1 MITYDARNNTV
12 RTTMGIINMRNLRS
26 GVVCSV
32 RGNDKLGVRW
42 VIGGNRTSAQ
52 LGVTP
57 SGTSELNP
65 DNDKSAINLKEKV
78 SAKQTW
84 DCLGYG

>member
-1 MITYDARNNTV
+1 
-12 RTTMGIINMRNLRS
+12 MGIILMRNLRS

-57 SGTSELNP
+57 SGTSKLNP
-65 DNDKSAINLKEKV
+65 DNDKSAINLKEKGL
-78 SAKQTW
+78 
-84 DCLGYG
+84 C

>member
-1 MITYDARNNTV
+1 
-12 RTTMGIINMRNLRS
+12 MGIILMCNLRS

-57 SGTSELNP
+57 SGTSELNL
-65 DNDKSAINLKEKV
+65 DNDKSAINLKEKGL
-78 SAKQTW
+78 
-84 DCLGYG
+84 C

>member
-1 MITYDARNNTV
+1 
-12 RTTMGIINMRNLRS
+12 MRNLQS

-42 VIGGNRTSAQ
+42 VIGGHKTRAQ

-57 SGTSELNP
+57 SGASKLNP

-84 DCLGYG
+84 DCLG

>member
-12 RTTMGIINMRNLRS
+12 RTTMGIILMCNLRS

-57 SGTSELNP
+57 SGTS
-65 DNDKSAINLKEKV
+65 KLKP
-78 SAKQTW
+78 
-84 DCLGYG
+84 

>member
-1 MITYDARNNTV
+1 
-12 RTTMGIINMRNLRS
+12 MRNLQS

-32 RGNDKLGVRW
+32 KGNEKLGVRW
-42 VIGGNRTSAQ
+42 VIGGHKTSAQ

-57 SGTSELNP
+57 SGASKLNP

>member
-1 MITYDARNNTV
+1 MITYDARTNTV
-12 RTTMGIINMRNLRS
+12 RTTMGIKLMRNQQS
-26 GVVCSV
+26 GVVSSI

-57 SGTSELNP
+57 SGTSKLNP
-65 DNDKSAINLKEKV
+65 DNDKSAINLKEKGL
-78 SAKQTW
+78 
-84 DCLGYG
+84 C

>member
-26 GVVCSV
+26 GVVCSE
-32 RGNDKLGVRW
+32 GGKDKLGVRW

-57 SGTSELNP
+57 SGTS
-65 DNDKSAINLKEKV
+65 KLKP
-78 SAKQTW
+78 
-84 DCLGYG
+84 

>member
-1 MITYDARNNTV
+1 MITYDARTNTV
-12 RTTMGIINMRNLRS
+12 RTTMGIIIMRNLRS

-57 SGTSELNP
+57 SGTNELNL
-65 DNDKSAINLKEKV
+65 DNDKSAINLKE
-78 SAKQTW
+78 QGL
-84 DCLGYG
+84 C

>member
-1 MITYDARNNTV
+1 
-12 RTTMGIINMRNLRS
+12 MRDLQS

-57 SGTSELNP
+57 SGTSELNL
-65 DNDKSAINLKEKV
+65 DNDKSAINLKE
-78 SAKQTW
+78 QGL
-84 DCLGYG
+84 C

>member
-1 MITYDARNNTV
+1 
-12 RTTMGIINMRNLRS
+12 MRDLQS
-26 GVVCSV
+26 DVVCSV

-57 SGTSELNP
+57 SGTSELNL
-65 DNDKSAINLKEKV
+65 DNDKSAINLKE
-78 SAKQTW
+78 QGL
-84 DCLGYG
+84 C